1 MHSLQRK
8 NKLRVRIRCGKLVF
22 NTKWS
27 ISVTFHLICA
37 QLVNIFPPGT
47 RGKLAVLGSSFFSTS
62 VRTIPSEYPA
72 GIHEKTS
79 DNYLNWLHFVPFWP
93 AFKIRHPISLSW
105 HFSVSANVSR
115 QYNLHLFQ
123 LACPFFPFP
132 FPFSSVLF
140 HFPLFVPRPRTF
152 HHGTEICHG
161 RHFLGRQFNQSSI
174 KEFLGDI
181 RNFEFNVWRD
191 KLLLKRP
198 DCNATNSRR
207 SRVSMF
213 SSPIINEN
221 IQKINITLI
230 LSCECSD
237 NNWKLYLCIYKS
249 WNLTFRFIFKIKEN
263 EDILF
268 FLCVIFIRSLQLLY
282 KIFLIDIIHNS

>member
-1 MHSLQRK
+1 MHSLQSAAGK

-47 RGKLAVLGSSFFSTS
+47 RGKLAMLGSSFFSTS

-140 HFPLFVPRPRTF
+140 HFPLFVRRPRTF
-152 HHGTEICHG
+152 HHDTEICHG

-181 RNFEFNVWRD
+181 RNFEFNV
-191 KLLLKRP
+191 
-198 DCNATNSRR
+198 
-207 SRVSMF
+207 
-213 SSPIINEN
+213 
-221 IQKINITLI
+221 
-230 LSCECSD
+230 
-237 NNWKLYLCIYKS
+237 
-249 WNLTFRFIFKIKEN
+249 
-263 EDILF
+263 
-268 FLCVIFIRSLQLLY
+268 
-282 KIFLIDIIHNS
+282 